1 MMKRTASILVSVF
14 LISGFFFMVSMKPA
28 HAYIELSSVSFVLQ
42 MLVAGAFGV
51 LFTLKLYWRNLTG
64 NISRMIAVI
73 RRTKSNSD

>member
-28 HAYIELSSVSFVLQ
+28 DAYIELSSVSFVLQ

-51 LFTLKLYWRNLTG
+51 LFTLKLYWRNLMG
-64 NISRMIAVI
+64 NISRIIAVI